1 MTWNSLCE
9 PKRAGPSGGEH
20 NEDDQTDR
28 SERDG
33 EELGRLEAGKDRGLV
48 AQKEQAEPD
57 HRNGNEVD
65 GRGGTGAKIGQTLTA
80 DPQKDKEARKRE
92 CFIGLGR
99 LESDVVGRHRRRV
112 SVDECPGERGR
123 DPRRI
128 ACDDAAEMAD
138 GLSNGRRRSGC
149 VGHDAD
155 RDAVAPSVDHKGDQ
169 SGYQAAEE
177 GQPSIPDHDGVERI
191 DGKHRKVVLDLVE
204 HSAADQGGEADPD
217 RAIGEDRVGNAR
229 RLVPRLAIR

>member
-1 MTWNSLCE
+1 MKRCMRRHAARPAKGTNVVSGTPATRSAAMAARPPASLRRVGRAATIDTNEGRHASLPTSCWLLARDWAVMTWSSLCE

-65 GRGGTGAKIGQTLTA
+65 GRGGAGAKIGQTLTA

-128 ACDDAAEMAD
+128 ACDD
-138 GLSNGRRRSGC
+138 
-149 VGHDAD
+149 
-155 RDAVAPSVDHKGDQ
+155 
-169 SGYQAAEE
+169 
-177 GQPSIPDHDGVERI
+177 
-191 DGKHRKVVLDLVE
+191 
-204 HSAADQGGEADPD
+204 
-217 RAIGEDRVGNAR
+217 
-229 RLVPRLAIR
+229 